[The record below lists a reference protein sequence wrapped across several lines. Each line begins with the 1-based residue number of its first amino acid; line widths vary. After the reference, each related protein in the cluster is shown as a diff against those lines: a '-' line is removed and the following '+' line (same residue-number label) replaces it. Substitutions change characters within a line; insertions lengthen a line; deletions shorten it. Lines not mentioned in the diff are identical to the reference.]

1 MRKFKFAINGSD
13 YNVEIIET
21 QNNEI
26 HLEVN
31 GTFYQVVMEK
41 EVKAS
46 KTPIL
51 VRAEVPP
58 PTVKEKKIQKTPTI
72 TQNITVKAPLPGVI
86 LSIDVKDGDE
96 VKMGQKLLTMEAMK
110 MANNVMA
117 EKDGTIRSIKIKTGD
132 SVLQGDVLMVIE

>member
-1 MRKFKFAINGSD
+1 MKKFKFNIGGSD

-21 QNNEI
+21 VDNEI

-31 GTFYQVVMEK
+31 GTFYQVSMEK
-41 EVKAS
+41 EIKTS

-58 PTVKEKKIQKTPTI
+58 PTLKEKKIPKTQVKTE
-72 TQNITVKAPLPGVI
+72 NITVRSPLPGVI
-86 LSIDVKDGDE
+86 ITVEVKDGDE

-110 MANNVMA
+110 MANNVLA
-117 EKDGTIRSIKIKTGD
+117 EKDGFIRSIKVKAGD
-132 SVLQGDVLMVIE
+132 SVMQGDTLMVIE

>member
-13 YNVEIIET
+13 YNVEILET
-21 QNNEI
+21 VDNEI
-26 HLEVN
+26 RLEVN
-31 GTFYQVVMEK
+31 GTFYQVAMEK

-58 PTVKEKKIQKTPTI
+58 PTIKEQKIQKTPIKT
-72 TQNITVKAPLPGVI
+72 NNVTVKAPLPGVI

-117 EKDGTIRSIKIKTGD
+117 EKDGIIRSIKIKAGD
-132 SVLQGDVLMVIE
+132 SVLQGNVLMVIE

>member
-1 MRKFKFAINGSD
+1 MKKFKFNINGSD
-13 YNVEIIET
+13 YNVEILDT
-21 QNNEI
+21 VDNVI

-31 GTFYQVVMEK
+31 GTSYQVNMEK
-41 EVKAS
+41 EIKTT

-58 PTVKEKKIQKTPTI
+58 PTVKEQKIQKTPMKTS
-72 TQNITVKAPLPGVI
+72 NITVKSPLPGTI
-86 LSIDVKDGDE
+86 ISIDVKDGDE

-117 EKDGTIRSIKIKTGD
+117 EKDGVIRSIKVKAGD
-132 SVLQGDVLMVIE
+132 AVLQGDTLMVIE

>member
-1 MRKFKFAINGSD
+1 MKKFKFNIGGSD

-21 QNNEI
+21 VDNEI

-31 GTFYQVVMEK
+31 GTFYQVTMEK
-41 EVKAS
+41 EIKTT

-58 PTVKEKKIQKTPTI
+58 PTPKEKKIPKTPSKTE
-72 TQNITVKAPLPGVI
+72 NITVRSPLPGVI
-86 LSIDVKDGDE
+86 LTVEVKDGDE

-117 EKDGTIRSIKIKTGD
+117 EKDGIIRSIKVKAGD
-132 SVLQGDVLMVIE
+132 SVLQGDILMVIE

>member
-1 MRKFKFAINGSD
+1 MKKFKFNINGSD

-21 QNNEI
+21 VDNEI

-31 GTFYQVVMEK
+31 GTFYQVSMEK
-41 EVKAS
+41 EIKTS

-51 VRAEVPP
+51 VRAELPP
-58 PTVKEKKIQKTPTI
+58 PTSKEKKIPKTPVKTE
-72 TQNITVKAPLPGVI
+72 NITVKSPLPGVI
-86 LSIDVKDGDE
+86 LSVDVKDGDE

-117 EKDGTIRSIKIKTGD
+117 EKDGIIRSIKVKAGD
-132 SVLQGDVLMVIE
+132 SVLQGDTLMVIE

>member
-1 MRKFKFAINGSD
+1 MKNFKFNINGSD
-13 YNVEIIET
+13 YNVEILKTED
-21 QNNEI
+21 NVI

-31 GTFYQVVMEK
+31 GTSYQVNMEK
-41 EVKAS
+41 EIITT

-58 PTVKEKKIQKTPTI
+58 PTSKEKKIQKTPMKTE
-72 TQNITVKAPLPGVI
+72 NITVKSPLPGTIITV
-86 LSIDVKDGDE
+86 DVKDGDE

-117 EKDGTIRSIKIKTGD
+117 EKDGIIRSIKVKAGD
-132 SVLQGDVLMVIE
+132 SVLQGDTLMVIE

>member
-1 MRKFKFAINGSD
+1 MKKFKFNIGGSD

-21 QNNEI
+21 VDNEI

-31 GTFYQVVMEK
+31 GTFYQVTMEK
-41 EVKAS
+41 EIKTT

-58 PTVKEKKIQKTPTI
+58 PTLKEKKIPKTPVKTE
-72 TQNITVKAPLPGVI
+72 NITVRSPLPGVI
-86 LSIDVKDGDE
+86 LTIDVKDGDE

-117 EKDGTIRSIKIKTGD
+117 EKDGIIRSIKVKAGD
-132 SVLQGDVLMVIE
+132 SVLQGDTLMVIE